1 VAAVVVPK
9 SGTEVI
15 LSKLREWSKERMAP
29 YAIPTVLR
37 VVDKLPKNAMGKVNK
52 RELLKAVFPESEQ
65 RT

>member
-15 LSKLREWSKERMAP
+15 LSKLREWCKERMAP

-37 VVDKLPKNAMGKVNK
+37 VIEKLPKNAMGKVNK
-52 RELLKAVFPESEQ
+52 RELLKAVFPETKQ
-65 RT
+65 HA

>member
-1 VAAVVVPK
+1 MVVPK

-37 VVDKLPKNAMGKVNK
+37 VVEKLPKNAMGKVNK
-52 RELLKAVFPESEQ
+52 RELLKSVFPESEQ